1 MKKRMVL
8 VLLGLMCLAGCATT
22 KKETEELNTGAIVL
36 EDEVADSELGTSEG
50 TTGEQTQTI
59 TDEQV
64 ATTGNI
70 NFIYNDF
77 LADYADDLSRITFTT
92 QDNVELI
99 DKGDK
104 FELKNVIVSRDY
116 YLDKDVV
123 ENAKAGDTIEIQGI
137 PYQIVSIEKAEL
149 YGYSVQLVS
158 QIENDWEKGIYAY
171 EDIYAF
177 ETANGGQ
184 NYSVIFCS
192 DDTIKEQIYTG
203 SVFIDKDAIINA
215 YVGEDICDIAV
226 KDYVEKEEYPY
237 ISAWSFTLEQDG
249 LISFIQNQIAG

>member
-1 MKKRMVL
+1 MKKRMVF
-8 VLLGLMCLAGCATT
+8 VLLGMLCLAGCATT
-22 KKETEELNTGAIVL
+22 KKEKAELNTSAIVL
-36 EDEVADSELGTSEG
+36 DDEVADSELGTSEE

-64 ATTGNI
+64 ATNGNI
-70 NFIYNDF
+70 DFVYNDF
-77 LADYADDLSRITFTT
+77 LAEYADDLARITFTT
-92 QDNVELI
+92 QDKAEIV
-99 DKGDK
+99 DCGDK
-104 FELKNVIVSRDY
+104 LELKNATAYRDY
-116 YLDKDVV
+116 YLDADVV
-123 ENAKAGDTIEIQGI
+123 ENAKSGDTIEIQGI
-137 PYQIVSIEKAEL
+137 PYQIVSIEKAES

>member
-1 MKKRMVL
+1 MKKRMVF
-8 VLLGLMCLAGCATT
+8 VLLGMMCLAGCATT

-36 EDEVADSELGTSEG
+36 EDEIADSELGTSEG
-50 TTGEQTQTI
+50 TSEGQTI

-70 NFIYNDF
+70 DFVYNDF
-77 LADYADDLSRITFTT
+77 LAEYADDLARITFTT
-92 QDNVELI
+92 QDKAEIVDCS
-99 DKGDK
+99 DKL
-104 FELKNVIVSRDY
+104 ELKNVTAYRDY
-116 YLDKDVV
+116 YLDAAVV

-137 PYQIVSIEKAEL
+137 PYQIVSIEKAES

-192 DDTIKEQIYTG
+192 GDTIKEQIYTG

-215 YVGEDICDIAV
+215 YVGEDICDISV

-237 ISAWSFTLEQDG
+237 ISAWSFTLDKNG